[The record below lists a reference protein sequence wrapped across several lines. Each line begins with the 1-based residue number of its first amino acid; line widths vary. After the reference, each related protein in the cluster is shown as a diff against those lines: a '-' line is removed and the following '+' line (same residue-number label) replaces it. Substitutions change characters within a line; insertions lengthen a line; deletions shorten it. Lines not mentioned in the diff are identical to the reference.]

1 MGAGEIAESRVG
13 ARDNC
18 AGASRLELVIV
29 SYRSRH
35 HIEEML
41 ASLGGSV
48 DVVVVDNAANVDGL
62 REWAE
67 SRDRT
72 RYVDGGGRGFARAAN
87 LGART
92 STADVV
98 AFVNPDARP
107 TLDVLTALADDV
119 IADARCASSAALTV
133 GHDGTVETGNGGWE
147 PTVLRAAA
155 HTVGL
160 HKLAPRVGI
169 WARPERGEDVAVHW
183 TTAAC
188 MAVRRETFLRL
199 GGFDE
204 GFFVYCEDIAFGR
217 TAREAGLYQ
226 RLRTDRV
233 VTHSAGSSGAPSLEM
248 MQMRGAMLRRY
259 VEAQR
264 GRASASVMTATLAA
278 GFSARSRQARAIGD
292 AALADEHAAYA
303 RGLRS
308 GRAFVAGTDVVAT
321 LPPPRSRVTRPLP
334 PLTAARST

>member
-1 MGAGEIAESRVG
+1 MEADVL
-13 ARDNC
+13 
-18 AGASRLELVIV
+18 ASTRHGQDDPDASPRLEVVIV

-35 HIEEML
+35 HVEQML
-41 ASLGGSV
+41 ASLGGPI
-48 DVVVVDNAANVDGL
+48 DVVVVDNAANADGL
-62 REWAE
+62 REWAA
-67 SRDRT
+67 SRPRT
-72 RYVDGGGRGFARAAN
+72 RYVDGHGSGFASGAN

-92 STADVV
+92 STAEVV
-98 AFVNPDARP
+98 VFVNPDARP
-107 TLDVLTALADDV
+107 TLDVVTELAADVVDDP
-119 IADARCASSAALTV
+119 RCASSAALTV
-133 GHDGTVETGNGGWE
+133 GNDGCVETGNGGWE
-147 PTVLRAAA
+147 PSVLRAAA

-160 HKLAPRVGI
+160 HKLAPRAGI
-169 WARPERGEDVAVHW
+169 WARPERGEDVHIDW

-217 TAREAGLYQ
+217 TAREAGLRQ
-226 RLRTDRV
+226 RLRTDLIV
-233 VTHSAGSSGAPSLEM
+233 SHSAGSSGAPSLEM
-248 MQMRGAMLRRY
+248 MQLRGAMLRRY

-278 GFSARSRQARAIGD
+278 GFAARSRQRRVKGD

-308 GRAFVAGTDVVAT
+308 GRAFVAGNDVVAT
-321 LPPPRSRVTRPLP
+321 LPAPRSRVTRPLR
-334 PLTAARST
+334 PLSASRPA